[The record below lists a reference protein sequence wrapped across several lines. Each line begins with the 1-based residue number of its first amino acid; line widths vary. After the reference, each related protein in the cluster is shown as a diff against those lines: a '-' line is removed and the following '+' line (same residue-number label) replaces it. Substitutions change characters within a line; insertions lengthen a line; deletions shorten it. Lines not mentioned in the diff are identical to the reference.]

1 MEKEFKFVV
10 GLSGQEDR
18 EPLAM
23 SVPGTGWEGAH
34 RSVNRHAPEI
44 LCCN

>member
-1 MEKEFKFVV
+1 MEKDFKFAV

-23 SVPGTGWEGAH
+23 SVPDIGWEGAAQECE
-34 RSVNRHAPEI
+34 S
-44 LCCN
+44 